1 MTALDKVLAK
11 IVRHTIIVIL
21 VAVLVPL
28 QIYSQQSFVE
38 NVDIDST
45 KIIQVDSLFESLKDS
60 TTWHEEMEFIN
71 TFNFETSNESSLLLK
86 PKSSTTVITNNTF
99 QQEKRLSMYHKD
111 SLLVSNINLS
121 SSYWEPNPKTA
132 TWLALII
139 PGGGQIYNRKYWKLP
154 IVYGGFMG
162 CIYALSWN
170 GQMYSDYKR
179 AYIDIMDNDP
189 STDSFVDML
198 PPKFDVDSNID
209 WLKSVFK
216 NRKDKYRRYR
226 DMSIFAFAGVYLV
239 SVIDAYVDAELSHFD
254 ISEDLS
260 LQLTPEI
267 IDYKSGKSSLGFQ
280 VSFTF

>member
-1 MTALDKVLAK
+1 MIIKK
-11 IVRHTIIVIL
+11 IKHTISVIL
-21 VAVLVPL
+21 VAVLIPL
-28 QIYSQQSFVE
+28 QIHAQHTFVD
-38 NVDIDST
+38 NTAVDSI
-45 KIIQVDSLFESLKDS
+45 KILQVDSLFESLKD
-60 TTWHEEMEFIN
+60 TTAWQQEMEFIN
-71 TFNFETSNESSLLLK
+71 KLNFEVPNDSSLLK
-86 PKSSTTVITNNTF
+86 PTNADIITTDTVY
-99 QQEKRLSMYHKD
+99 QPRQRLSMYQKD
-111 SLLVSNINLS
+111 SLMVSNVNRV

-132 TWLALII
+132 TWLALAI

-189 STDSFVDML
+189 NTNSFVDML
-198 PPKFDVDSNID
+198 PPNFDVDSNID

-239 SVIDAYVDAELSHFD
+239 SVIDAYVDAELSHFN

-260 LQLTPEI
+260 LQFTPEI
-267 IDYKSGKSSLGFQ
+267 IDSKSGKSSLGFQ
-280 VSFTF
+280 VAITF